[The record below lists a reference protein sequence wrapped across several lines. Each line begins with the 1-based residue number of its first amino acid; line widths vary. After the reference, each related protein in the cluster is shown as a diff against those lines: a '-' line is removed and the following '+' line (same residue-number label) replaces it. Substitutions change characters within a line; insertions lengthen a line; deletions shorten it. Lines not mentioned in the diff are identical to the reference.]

1 MGSLVVKLDAPT
13 IGKLKNKNHYSD
25 IDMLTFRRGDGS
37 ELPMVYDV
45 EAVKVS
51 VRNILMW
58 RVGESVI
65 RPEFGHKLN
74 LSMYQQLNQFNKD
87 KVCEEI
93 KRAIEE
99 NEPRAKIKTVAAE
112 LDPDLDDSNALKV
125 QVVYTVVGDKTEDA
139 EFTETTTI
147 LGK

>member
-1 MGSLVVKLDAPT
+1 MGSLVVKLDTPT
-13 IGKLKNKNHYSD
+13 VEKLKNRYHYSD
-25 IDMLTFRRGDGS
+25 IDMFTFRGS
-37 ELPMVYDV
+37 NANDVPMVYDV
-45 EAVKVS
+45 EAVKMS

-65 RPEFGHKLN
+65 RPEFGHNIKR
-74 LSMYQQLNQFNKD
+74 SMYEQMNDFNKD

-99 NEPRAKIKTVAAE
+99 NEPRAEVKTVAVKR
-112 LDPDLDDSNALKV
+112 DDEGEENNVLRV
-125 QVVYTVVGDKTEDA
+125 RVVYTVIGNKVKDA
-139 EFTETTTI
+139 EFNEQKTI